1 MAAADGRTGEANKAS
16 IAVRSWVAE
25 MPTQA
30 DLLDS
35 ICQLHP
41 GYGGKTMGIKI
52 AVVGYGVSGFET
64 WTQAGHEVM
73 VIPAPG
79 GAHPVYSEEELGER
93 CRDVDILVN
102 GGRYQISDK
111 VMERIPELRAIVVPF
126 IGVDKID
133 VAAATARGIL
143 VVNTP
148 SEELVVSVAEAAI
161 LLILALNKRLHHDE
175 NLLQAGRSGSPAD
188 RNDIFW
194 GRTVGIVGFGRTGRA
209 VAQRLRGWGVRLVA
223 YDPYVGEV
231 PEELQGLVTLVD
243 LETLLAQSDFV
254 TIHALLTEETFHMLG
269 ARELRM
275 MKPTAY
281 LVNTARGAI
290 VDEEALADAIE
301 QGVIAGAG
309 IDTFEVEPLPMT
321 SRLRQLD
328 PERVILTPHNLPH
341 SREALDANLR
351 LFTHNVLELAA
362 GRIPAQV
369 VNTGAVPAWQQRLAV
384 PIKP

>member
-1 MAAADGRTGEANKAS
+1 
-16 IAVRSWVAE
+16 
-25 MPTQA
+25 
-30 DLLDS
+30 
-35 ICQLHP
+35 
-41 GYGGKTMGIKI
+41 MGMKI
-52 AVVGYGVSGFET
+52 AVVGYGVGGFEA

-73 VIPAPG
+73 AIPAPG
-79 GAHPVYSEEELGER
+79 SPHPVYSEEELGAQ
-93 CRDVDILVN
+93 CHDADILVN
-102 GGRYQISDK
+102 GGRYHISAR
-111 VMERIPELRAIVVPF
+111 VMDRIRDLRAIVVPF

-133 VAAATARGIL
+133 VEAATTRGIL

-161 LLILALNKRLHHDE
+161 LLMLALNKRLRHDE
-175 NLLQAGRSGSPAD
+175 NLLQAGKSGSSAD

-194 GRTVGIVGFGRTGRA
+194 GRTVGIIGFGRTGRA
-209 VAQRLRGWGVRLVA
+209 VAQRLGGWGVRIIA

-231 PEELQGLVTLVD
+231 PEGLQGLVTLVD

-254 TIHALLTEETFHMLG
+254 TIHALLTEETSHMIG
-269 ARELRM
+269 KQELRM

-341 SREALDANLR
+341 SRAALDANVR
-351 LFTHNVLELAA
+351 MFMHNVLELAA
-362 GRIPAQV
+362 GRVPAQV
-369 VNTGAVPAWQQRLAV
+369 VNKSAVLAWQQRLAV
-384 PIKP
+384 PITR